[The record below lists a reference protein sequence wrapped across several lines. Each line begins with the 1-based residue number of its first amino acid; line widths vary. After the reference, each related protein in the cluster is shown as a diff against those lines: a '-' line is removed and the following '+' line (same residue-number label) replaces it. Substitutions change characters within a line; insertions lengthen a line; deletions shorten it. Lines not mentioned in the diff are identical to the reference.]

1 MIPPTT
7 NEALE
12 ANLAQNNAEMQD
24 QQTRHETQVQEMQ
37 DQQTLHETQVQ
48 EINIPP
54 NKYQNENKRW
64 GTRKFPKSHYT
75 DWQDSLTRE
84 KKSTSL
90 VNEIL

>member
-24 QQTRHETQVQEMQ
+24 QQTR
-37 DQQTLHETQVQ
+37 HETQVQ

-90 VNEIL
+90 MNGIL